1 MDIYSSYSLLQ
12 LIVSKRARV
21 PLGDG
26 FLARRISGP
35 GLAGAYFYQIRT
47 EQALFALETKMELDQ
62 LRAYKVSSYSRFFLV
77 FEFHAKLKKTYD
89 RDFGVTVTQFHK
101 FIG

>member
-1 MDIYSSYSLLQ
+1 MHSSYSLFQ
-12 LIVSKRARV
+12 LLVSKRARV

-62 LRAYKVSSYSRFFLV
+62 LRAYKVSSYCRFFLG
-77 FEFHAKLKKTYD
+77 FMQEKKLTI
-89 RDFGVTVTQFHK
+89 V
-101 FIG
+101 ILELL

>member
-1 MDIYSSYSLLQ
+1 MQLL
-12 LIVSKRARV
+12 VSKRARV

-26 FLARRISGP
+26 FLARRIAGP

-62 LRAYKVSSYSRFFLV
+62 LRAYKVCDLQFIRV
-77 FEFHAKLKKTYD
+77 FKETSKKNYKDT
-89 RDFGVTVTQFHK
+89 
-101 FIG
+101 

>member
-1 MDIYSSYSLLQ
+1 MDILKNTHSCSLLQ
-12 LIVSKRARV
+12 LLVSKRARV

-62 LRAYKVSSYSRFFLV
+62 LRAYKVSSYYRYFTR
-77 FEFHAKLKKTYD
+77 HARKKTYD

>member
-1 MDIYSSYSLLQ
+1 MDLNFGEVFNNDTMLQ
-12 LIVSKRARV
+12 LLVSKRARV

-26 FLARRISGP
+26 FLARRTAGP

-62 LRAYKVSSYSRFFLV
+62 LRAYKVCNV
-77 FEFHAKLKKTYD
+77 
-89 RDFGVTVTQFHK
+89 
-101 FIG
+101 

>member
-1 MDIYSSYSLLQ
+1 M
-12 LIVSKRARV
+12 

-26 FLARRISGP
+26 FLARRTAGP

-62 LRAYKVSSYSRFFLV
+62 LRAYKVCNV
-77 FEFHAKLKKTYD
+77 WNM
-89 RDFGVTVTQFHK
+89 
-101 FIG
+101 

>member
-1 MDIYSSYSLLQ
+1 M
-12 LIVSKRARV
+12 

-26 FLARRISGP
+26 FLARRIAGP

-62 LRAYKVSSYSRFFLV
+62 LRAYKVFVWQVIRVLNEILLNY
-77 FEFHAKLKKTYD
+77 EDT
-89 RDFGVTVTQFHK
+89 
-101 FIG
+101 

>member
-1 MDIYSSYSLLQ
+1 MLGMQFFFRYINKYRSHRIINTGFFNSVDIYIAKTHLHSLFQ
-12 LIVSKRARV
+12 LLVSKRARV

-62 LRAYKVSSYSRFFLV
+62 LRAYKVS
-77 FEFHAKLKKTYD
+77 
-89 RDFGVTVTQFHK
+89 
-101 FIG
+101 

>member
-1 MDIYSSYSLLQ
+1 MSFSIIVSQSINYSKLITQHDEMLQ
-12 LIVSKRARV
+12 LLVSKRARV

-26 FLARRISGP
+26 FLARRTAGP

-62 LRAYKVSSYSRFFLV
+62 LRAYKVYNV
-77 FEFHAKLKKTYD
+77 Y
-89 RDFGVTVTQFHK
+89 
-101 FIG
+101 

>member
-1 MDIYSSYSLLQ
+1 ML
-12 LIVSKRARV
+12 VSKRARV

-26 FLARRISGP
+26 FLARRIAGP

-62 LRAYKVSSYSRFFLV
+62 LRAYKVT
-77 FEFHAKLKKTYD
+77 FEQLLNKYCSGWVEK
-89 RDFGVTVTQFHK
+89 
-101 FIG
+101 